1 MKRFLE
7 KLEFVKPADLW
18 SSVKLLVSLP
28 YALYLKKKR
37 KNMWLICE
45 EYNEARDNGY
55 WLYKYI
61 CTEHPEQ
68 DVVYAL
74 NKKSV
79 DYEKIKHFGEVIQY
93 GSVKHWAYYLAA
105 LINISSQKGGKP
117 NAAVC
122 YLLEVYGILKNTRV
136 FLQHG
141 VIENDLP
148 FLHYENTKMR
158 LFITT
163 APREHQFICE
173 NFGYPEGWV
182 KCVGIAR
189 LDGLHDM
196 KIKENQ
202 ILVMPTWRK
211 WISVPSSV
219 SVTLDDM
226 SSFESTEYYQK
237 WMEFLQSSQ
246 VEQWLAEAGMEM
258 VFYPHRNMQKFV
270 GYFRTKNKHVK
281 IADWEH
287 YDVQQLL
294 KESAFLI
301 TDYSSIF
308 NDFAYMRKPMIYYQ
322 FDSEKFRKGQYE
334 EGYFSFE
341 KDGFGPVCYDFEQ
354 LKEQLKLAIDHRL
367 HNPKKYLEREKEFFA
382 LWDTENCKRNYEEI
396 MKLQESMK

>member
-1 MKRFLE
+1 MSRFLE
-7 KLEFVKPADLW
+7 KLEFVKPADLV
-18 SSVKLLVSLP
+18 SGLKMLVSIP
-28 YALYLKKKR
+28 YAACLKKKR
-37 KNMWLICE
+37 KQMWLICE

-61 CTEHPEQ
+61 RKAHPEQ
-68 DVVYAL
+68 DVVYAI
-74 NKKSV
+74 NKESV
-79 DYEKIKHFGEVIQY
+79 DYEKIKDLGEVIQY
-93 GSVKHWAYYLAA
+93 GSIKHWAYYLAA
-105 LINISSQKGGKP
+105 SINISSQKGGKP

-158 LFITT
+158 MFITT

-173 NFGYPEGWV
+173 KFGYPDGWV

-189 LDGLHDM
+189 LDGLHDA
-196 KIKENQ
+196 KVKKNQ

-219 SVTLDDM
+219 SATLDDM
-226 SSFESTEYYQK
+226 SSFEATEYCK
-237 WMEFLQSSQ
+237 CWMEVLRSS
-246 VEQWLAEAGMEM
+246 EIEEWLANAGMEL
-258 VFYPHRNMQKFV
+258 VFYPHRNMQKFIS
-270 GYFRTKNKHVK
+270 FFKTESKHVK

-322 FDSEKFRKGQYE
+322 FDNEKFRKAQYE
-334 EGYFSFE
+334 EGYFSFKE
-341 KDGFGPVCYDFEQ
+341 DGFGPVCETFEE
-354 LKEQLKLAIDHRL
+354 LKTALKRAIDEKL
-367 HNPKKYLEREKEFFA
+367 KNPEVYLNREKEFFTI
-382 LWDTENCKRNYEEI
+382 WDTDNCKRNYEEI
-396 MKLQESMK
+396 KKLQESL

>member
-1 MKRFLE
+1 MSRFLE
-7 KLEFVKPADLW
+7 KLEFVKPADFVSGL
-18 SSVKLLVSLP
+18 KMLVSIP
-28 YALYLKKKR
+28 YAACLKKKR
-37 KNMWLICE
+37 KQMWLICE

-61 CTEHPEQ
+61 RKAHPKQ
-68 DVVYAL
+68 DVVYAI

-79 DYEKIKHFGEVIQY
+79 DYEKIKDLGEVIQY

-105 LINISSQKGGKP
+105 SINISSQKGGKP

-158 LFITT
+158 MFITT

-173 NFGYPEGWV
+173 KFGYPDGWV

-189 LDGLHDM
+189 LDGLHDA
-196 KIKENQ
+196 KVKKNQ

-219 SVTLDDM
+219 SATLDDM
-226 SSFESTEYYQK
+226 SSFEATEYCK
-237 WMEFLQSSQ
+237 CWMEVLRSS
-246 VEQWLAEAGMEM
+246 EIEEWLAKAGMEL
-258 VFYPHRNMQKFV
+258 VFYPHRNMQKFIS
-270 GYFRTKNKHVK
+270 FFKTESQHVK

-322 FDSEKFRKGQYE
+322 FDNEKFRKAQYE
-334 EGYFSFE
+334 EGYFSFKE
-341 KDGFGPVCYDFEQ
+341 DGFGPVCETFEE
-354 LKEQLKLAIDHRL
+354 LKTALKRAIDENL
-367 HNPKKYLEREKEFFA
+367 KNPEVYLNREKEFFTI
-382 LWDTENCKRNYEEI
+382 WDTDNCKRNYEEI
-396 MKLQESMK
+396 KKLQESL

>member
-1 MKRFLE
+1 MSRFLE
-7 KLEFVKPADLW
+7 KLEFVKPADLV
-18 SSVKLLVSLP
+18 SGLKMLVSIP
-28 YALYLKKKR
+28 YAACLKKKR
-37 KNMWLICE
+37 KQMWLICE

-61 CTEHPEQ
+61 RKAHPKQ
-68 DVVYAL
+68 DVVYAI

-79 DYEKIKHFGEVIQY
+79 DYEKIKDLGEVIQY

-105 LINISSQKGGKP
+105 SINISSQKGGKP

-158 LFITT
+158 MFITT

-173 NFGYPEGWV
+173 KFGYPDGWV

-189 LDGLHDM
+189 LDGLHDA
-196 KIKENQ
+196 KVKKNQ

-219 SVTLDDM
+219 SATLDDM
-226 SSFESTEYYQK
+226 SSFEATEYCK
-237 WMEFLQSSQ
+237 CWMEVLRSS
-246 VEQWLAEAGMEM
+246 EIEEWLAKAGMEL
-258 VFYPHRNMQKFV
+258 VFYPHRNMQKFIS
-270 GYFRTKNKHVK
+270 FFKTESQHVK

-322 FDSEKFRKGQYE
+322 FDNEKFRKAQYE
-334 EGYFSFE
+334 EGYFSFKE
-341 KDGFGPVCYDFEQ
+341 DGFGPVCETFEE
-354 LKEQLKLAIDHRL
+354 LKTALKRAIDENL
-367 HNPKKYLEREKEFFA
+367 KNPEVYLNREKEFFTI
-382 LWDTENCKRNYEEI
+382 WDTDNCKRNYEEI
-396 MKLQESMK
+396 KKLQESL